1 MNSYLS
7 VNGLKIYNFKAKDSE
22 INAAQLCSRGIGS
35 KDFSAGNIKKIGLYG
50 YVCGFQSTMIVH

>member
-35 KDFSAGNIKKIGLYG
+35 KDFSAGNIKKIRLYG
-50 YVCGFQSTMIVH
+50 YVYGFQSTMIVH